1 MTKKL
6 EDWALRLTFDV
17 SSLNAFSE
25 RLESLRVKLGDER
38 VEKFL
43 RAANIMNPDGGLS
56 NGVFMVDGF
65 TIRLNFE
72 RLDDILEDF
81 END

>member
-6 EDWALRLTFDV
+6 EDWVLRLTFDV
-17 SSLNAFSE
+17 NSLNAFSE
-25 RLESLRVKLGDER
+25 RLESLRVKLGNER
-38 VEKFL
+38 VERFL
-43 RAANIMNPDGGLS
+43 RAANIMDS
-56 NGVFMVDGF
+56 NGELTNSVFTVDGL
-65 TIRLNFE
+65 TIRFNFE